1 MLFMLCV
8 NAVIKYKIANSIPS
22 LHWGLTWDSIAAA
35 RTQCVAA
42 FESKQTFVKFV
53 KFVER

>member
-1 MLFMLCV
+1 MLFMLYV

-35 RTQCVAA
+35 WTQCIAA
-42 FESKQTFVKFV
+42 FESEETFV
-53 KFVER
+53 